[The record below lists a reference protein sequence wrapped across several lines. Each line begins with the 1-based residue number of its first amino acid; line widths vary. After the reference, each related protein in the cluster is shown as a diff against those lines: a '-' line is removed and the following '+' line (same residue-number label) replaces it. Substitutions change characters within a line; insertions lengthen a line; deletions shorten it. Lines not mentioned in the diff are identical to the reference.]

1 MALKNREGW
10 IFDLD
15 GTLTVAAHDF
25 DAIRRELGL
34 EPAEPILE
42 QLARLPRDEASA
54 RHAQLDEIEWRI
66 AGAAR
71 PAPGALALLQVL
83 SSGGMRLGI
92 VTRNS
97 HRNALR
103 TLQSCG
109 LEAFFKPC
117 CIIGRE
123 AATPKPDPDGVQR
136 IGCGAGPACHGQI
149 VVLQDLLGLTDWQPA
164 FAKPIVQLGDQ
175 VAAAAGRWIA
185 MVATSQLGEHPYRMP
200 PAEAGKF

>member
-1 MALKNREGW
+1 MVLRNREGW

-83 SSGGMRLGI
+83 SSGGLRLGI

-136 IGCGAGPACHGQI
+136 LLSHWGVPPDRA
-149 VVLQDLLGLTDWQPA
+149 VVVGDHRFDLLAGRAVGTATAHVDPTGA
-164 FAKPIVQLGDQ
+164 FAWPEHADVQVRGLD
-175 VAAAAGRWIA
+175 ALR
-185 MVATSQLGEHPYRMP
+185 ATLATR
-200 PAEAGKF
+200 